1 MISKINNKIMSLTLF
16 AGSIVSIPVFLAS
29 CSTTQR
35 VNFVTTYDNVLD
47 DVIALGIKADYATP
61 GNWTNYTAKYIS
73 ELANKSGTQIL
84 DYRIFP
90 KGGGS
95 LNPKQLSNLN
105 VDLLAAN
112 ITDSGKES
120 TVKDYINNIAYS
132 GRGDSKEYSYV
143 NDDLNGGIDFYDTEG
158 KRVQIK
164 DNQFVDATTEGAQ
177 RYDNQSFL
185 EDYGYSFKLYEWQQ
199 NPFAALQL
207 FAKELDNLSSNKNN
221 FYQKAV
227 EIEELQKTR
236 LTELNN
242 QELVKTHINN
252 KSVAFI
258 LGKKAT
264 SNSDDVAS
272 NIQLYSPHT
281 YPQFYSK
288 LDNKG
293 LKMNFPA
300 PSSVADL
307 SSGMF
312 NDPDIIAGDSGS
324 FNTFKNA
331 NGGDKLISAF
341 KNKFDYVVYMAYDG
355 AENVHTKDEV
365 INSSLKDLLKTNTN
379 PSTNIFYTSYSDMYM
394 STWGPIGQSY
404 GITKFVEWI
413 NNTFATSS
421 KITENTSDILYNT
434 IDTSTLKSWSSLK

>member
-1 MISKINNKIMSLTLF
+1 M
-16 AGSIVSIPVFLAS
+16 
-29 CSTTQR
+29 
-35 VNFVTTYDNVLD
+35 
-47 DVIALGIKADYATP
+47 
-61 GNWTNYTAKYIS
+61 
-73 ELANKSGTQIL
+73 
-84 DYRIFP
+84 
-90 KGGGS
+90 
-95 LNPKQLSNLN
+95 
-105 VDLLAAN
+105 
-112 ITDSGKES
+112 
-120 TVKDYINNIAYS
+120 
-132 GRGDSKEYSYV
+132 
-143 NDDLNGGIDFYDTEG
+143 
-158 KRVQIK
+158 
-164 DNQFVDATTEGAQ
+164 
-177 RYDNQSFL
+177 
-185 EDYGYSFKLYEWQQ
+185 
-199 NPFAALQL
+199 QL

-227 EIEELQKTR
+227 DIEELQKTR

-258 LGKKAT
+258 LGKKAS
-264 SNSDDVAS
+264 SNSTDVVS

-312 NDPDIIAGDSGS
+312 NDPDIIAGDSDS
-324 FNTFKNA
+324 FNTFKTA
-331 NGGDKLISAF
+331 SNGEKIVTTF

-355 AENVHTKDEV
+355 AENIHTKDEV
-365 INSSLKDLLKTNTN
+365 INSGLKDLLKDGNSA
-379 PSTNIFYTSYSDMYM
+379 STNIFYTSYSDMYM

-413 NNTFATSS
+413 NNTFASN
-421 KITENTSDILYNT
+421 KITENTSNILYNT
-434 IDTSTLKSWSSLK
+434 IDTSALKSWSSLK